1 MLRPMKTFRNLAPD
15 LVHTGPGALA
25 QLTDTLSLFGAKS
38 VFVMTTQSL
47 RGEVGRVESILGEKH
62 LATYSD
68 CKQHS
73 PSANVD
79 DAAAI
84 AGEADAIISFGGG
97 SVIDTTKAVAAR
109 LGHLPQIAIP
119 TTLSAGEFTP
129 GIGITDENK
138 RVKDVSMDVKA
149 IPRAVIHDPQLTE
162 MTPEHLWLS
171 TGIKAL
177 DHAIEALWW
186 EVEHPMVDLYAS
198 DAAQRLLT
206 WLPKSRAAADLEA
219 RENCF
224 LGAWM
229 GIQSVY
235 MCGARLSHP
244 VGHQLGAAWG
254 IPHGVTSC
262 IALPASMRALNE
274 VTPAVG
280 TKVAPLFGTK
290 DGNAAAD
297 ELTKF
302 VADLG
307 LPTRLRETDAVE
319 AEIPQVASAIEHEFQ
334 TTGRKAEVDIEGL
347 LRAMW

>member
-1 MLRPMKTFRNLAPD
+1 MLSCMKTFRNLAPS
-15 LVHTGPGALA
+15 LVHTGSGAIA
-25 QLTDTLSLFGAKS
+25 ELTDTLALFGAKS

-47 RGEVGRVESILGEKH
+47 RGEVGRLESILGQKH
-62 LATYSD
+62 LATYGD

-73 PSANVD
+73 PSVTVD
-79 DAAAI
+79 EAAAI
-84 AGEADAIISFGGG
+84 AVDADAIISFGGG

-129 GIGITDENK
+129 GIGITDEDT
-138 RVKDVSMDVKA
+138 RVKDVSMDIEA

-162 MTPEHLWLS
+162 KTPEHLWLS

-206 WLPKSRAAADLEA
+206 CLPKSRAATELEA

-224 LGAWM
+224 LGAWL
-229 GIQSVY
+229 GIQSVF

-274 VTPAVG
+274 VTPVVSE
-280 TKVAPLFGTK
+280 KVAPLFGTTN
-290 DGNAAAD
+290 GSAAAD

-302 VADLG
+302 VEGLG

-319 AEIPQVASAIEHEFQ
+319 AEIPQVASTIEHEFQ
-334 TTGRKAEVDIEGL
+334 AMGRTAEVDIEAL